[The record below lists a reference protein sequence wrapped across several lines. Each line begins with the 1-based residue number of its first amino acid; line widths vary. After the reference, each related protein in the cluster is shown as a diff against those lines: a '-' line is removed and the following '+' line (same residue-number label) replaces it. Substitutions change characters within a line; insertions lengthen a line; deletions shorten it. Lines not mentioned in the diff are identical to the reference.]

1 MRRIR
6 RIGTDGAW
14 QVFQVKD
21 AAMLDTVQVGSKVK
35 FRADRTDGAFVV
47 TSIQALK

>member
-1 MRRIR
+1 M
-6 RIGTDGAW
+6 
-14 QVFQVKD
+14 FQAKD

-35 FRADRTDGAFVV
+35 CRADRTDGAFVV